1 MVDFGVF
8 FIRFSQ
14 QGAHAARTFG
24 GTTAAARAAFVA
36 LAVGIGGIVAASAA
50 RAGDPPTGAPPA
62 FMGAANQF
70 TLISPPKKAP
80 LGAVDD
86 AAGKPV
92 DLAAGLKGKVVVLN
106 FWATWCVPCVIE
118 LPTLDKL
125 QAELGSDKF
134 EVVAVS
140 VDLRG
145 IDKVGPFW
153 REKGYRNLAIRL
165 DQRGSMMREFA
176 ARGLPT
182 TYLIDHTGTIVGYL
196 EGHADWASAEAKA
209 LVRYYLER
217 AAK

>member
-8 FIRFSQ
+8 FIQLSQ
-14 QGAHAARTFG
+14 QGARAARTVG
-24 GTTAAARAAFVA
+24 GAKAAAWMAILA
-36 LAVGIGGIVAASAA
+36 LAVGFGGVVAAPAA
-50 RAGDPPTGAPPA
+50 QAGDPPAGAPPA
-62 FMGAANQF
+62 FLGAANQF

-86 AAGKPV
+86 AEGKPV
-92 DLAAGLKGKVVVLN
+92 DLAARLKGKVVVLN

-125 QAELGSDKF
+125 QAELGSDRF

-153 REKGYRNLAIRL
+153 REKGYKNLAIRL

-209 LVRYYLER
+209 LVRFYLDR
-217 AAK
+217 ASR